1 MSRIKIDVAF
11 VDDAGRTPAHPW
23 SSYDR
28 VEARLPPCSLRARTV
43 ASEHIPHFARMSQP
57 ETTSAHLRLE
67 IKMTN
72 TNSWVGIDVAQ
83 DTLQICIRP
92 GGDNFSVSNDSEGID
107 TLIERLSK
115 EHPQLIVA
123 EATGKLEA
131 LVIGSLVHAG
141 FTVARVNPR
150 QAREFARAIG
160 RTAKTDAIDASVLAH
175 YAEVIQPPARQLPQ
189 AQTQELADIMAR
201 RRQVVEMITAEKNR
215 LPRMHASVRPHIE
228 AHIKWLISQRADI
241 EHMVE
246 QLVKAS
252 TIWNEIDQILRSVS
266 GVGKIVS
273 HTILCSLP
281 EIGVIT
287 NKQIAALVGVAPFN
301 RDSGLMR
308 GKRSIIGGRA
318 CVRTM
323 LYMACVS
330 AIRHNPTI
338 KAFYDRLLD
347 AGKAPKVA
355 LTACA
360 RKLLVILNAKV
371 RDFFLA
377 KTADIA
383 A

>member
-1 MSRIKIDVAF
+1 
-11 VDDAGRTPAHPW
+11 
-23 SSYDR
+23 
-28 VEARLPPCSLRARTV
+28 
-43 ASEHIPHFARMSQP
+43 MSQP

-67 IKMTN
+67 IKMNN

-83 DTLQICIRP
+83 DSLQICIRP
-92 GGDNFSVSNDSEGID
+92 SGDNFTVSNDSEGID
-107 TLIERLSK
+107 TLIERLSRQ
-115 EHPQLIVA
+115 HPQLIVV

-131 LVIGSLVHAG
+131 LVIGSLAHAG

-150 QAREFARAIG
+150 QAREFARALG
-160 RTAKTDAIDASVLAH
+160 LTAKTDAIDASVLAH
-175 YAEVIQPPARQLPQ
+175 YAEAIQPPARQLPQ
-189 AQTQELADIMAR
+189 AQTQELAEHMAR
-201 RRQVVEMITAEKNR
+201 RRQVVEMITAERNR
-215 LPRMHASVRPHIE
+215 LTRMHASVRPHIE
-228 AHIKWLISQRADI
+228 AHIQWLIGQRTDI
-241 EHMVE
+241 ERCVE

-252 TIWNEIDQILRSVS
+252 SIWHEIDQILRSVS

-273 HTILCSLP
+273 HTVLCSLP
-281 EIGVIT
+281 EIGAIT

-318 CVRTM
+318 HVRTM

-338 KAFYDRLLD
+338 KSFYDRLIG
-347 AGKAPKVA
+347 AGKPHKVA

-360 RKLLVILNAKV
+360 RKLLVILNAMV

-377 KTADIA
+377 KTADVVA
-383 A
+383 